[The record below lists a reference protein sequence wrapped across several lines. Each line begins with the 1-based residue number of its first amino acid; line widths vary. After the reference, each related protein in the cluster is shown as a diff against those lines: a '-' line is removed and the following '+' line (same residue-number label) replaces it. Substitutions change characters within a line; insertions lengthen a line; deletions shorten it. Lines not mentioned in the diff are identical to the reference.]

1 MDSRPRYT
9 FVYQNMTEA
18 KIVGLQDSATNMLL
32 RNVIKETY
40 NRATNKNVFLSYV
53 KRKLT

>member
-40 NRATNKNVFLSYV
+40 NRATNKNYSYHMS
-53 KRKLT
+53 KGN